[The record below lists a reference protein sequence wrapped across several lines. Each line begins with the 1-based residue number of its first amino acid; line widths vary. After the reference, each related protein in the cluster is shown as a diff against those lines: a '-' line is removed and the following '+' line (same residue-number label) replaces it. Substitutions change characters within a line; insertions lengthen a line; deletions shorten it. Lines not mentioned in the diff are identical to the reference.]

1 MAFWSAN
8 FGEGTQ
14 SDPKRKFRFK
24 VEITNLAG
32 ASSGT
37 GATADTMLWWAKT
50 VSKPSFTIAAAE
62 HKYLN
67 HVFYYPGTVT
77 WNEVVLTM
85 VDPGSPD
92 MAQVFTKL
100 IVNAQYNP
108 PADSTD
114 LATMTKATAVSAL
127 GDVNITQIDG
137 DGVEV
142 EAWTLYNAF
151 ITDVKYGDLAYGDD
165 ELTELS
171 VTFKYDWAT
180 LASGT
185 DTIPDVEAVP

>member
-8 FGEGTQ
+8 FGAGVNT
-14 SDPKRKFRFK
+14 DPKRKFRFK
-24 VEITNLAG
+24 VEITKLGSADDAAG
-32 ASSGT
+32 P
-37 GATADTMLWWAKT
+37 MLWWAKT

-85 VDPGSPD
+85 VDPGVPD
-92 MAQVFTKL
+92 MAQTLTQL
-100 IVNAQYNP
+100 IVNARYNP
-108 PADSTD
+108 PIDGTD
-114 LATMTKATAVSAL
+114 LATMTKASAVSAL
-127 GDVNITQIDG
+127 GDVNITQINGAG
-137 DGVEV
+137 DEM

-151 ITDVKYGDLAYGDD
+151 ITDIKYGDLAYGDD

-171 VTFKYDWAT
+171 VTFKYDWAV
-180 LASGT
+180 LAGPDS
-185 DTIPDVEAVP
+185 TIPDVAEVP